1 MDTKEKDTSNGS
13 IESFEEGRHRFLS
26 NFYFCE
32 RGVEFEGLI
41 YPSSEHAYQSAKTLD
56 LKLREIFTVRG
67 ISPAQA
73 KRLGRA
79 LKDRSDWES
88 DKERV
93 MLACIVSKFGR
104 DTELQEKLRNTGDRR
119 LIEGNTWDDTYWGVC
134 NGVGHNRLGELLM
147 QVRAMYKN
155 G

>member
-1 MDTKEKDTSNGS
+1 MDTKAKDTSNGS
-13 IESFEEGRHRFLS
+13 IDSFEEGPNRFLS
-26 NFYFCE
+26 NFYPA
-32 RGVEFEGLI
+32 RVEFEGLI

-56 LKLREIFTVRG
+56 LRLREIFTLKDMTA
-67 ISPAQA
+67 AQS

-79 LKDRSDWES
+79 IKSRSDWET

-93 MLACIVSKFGR
+93 MLACLVSKFS
-104 DTELQEKLRNTGDRR
+104 DPQLQGLLLATGEQQ
-119 LIEGNTWDDTYWGVC
+119 LVEGNTWNDTYWGVC
-134 NGVGHNRLGELLM
+134 RGVGRNRLGELLM